1 MEIEK
6 KENQEPEAEVPEV
19 IFSDALPFQI
29 VVNNKNRT
37 YELVFDNEKASSV
50 PGTFA
55 MMILLREKFQNLLL
69 QEKSNVALVSQGELN
84 PKYVMSKTLYNK
96 HLHAIELLSKYI
108 LQCSNSKEFFIQKAI
123 GWALREYSK
132 TNAIWVQTFVATNTL
147 APLSKREAL
156 KRITA

>member
-108 LQCSNSKEFFIQKAI
+108 KELAKGIRKDYH
-123 GWALREYSK
+123 RPK
-132 TNAIWVQTFVATNTL
+132 TSDGSESLPIIENHDDVQPTTE
-147 APLSKREAL
+147 SEA
-156 KRITA
+156 

>member
-6 KENQEPEAEVPEV
+6 KENQEPEAEIPEV

-37 YELVFDNEKASSV
+37 YELVFDNEKATSV

-69 QEKSNVALVSQGELN
+69 QEKSNVALVSQGKLN

-108 LQCSNSKEFFIQKAI
+108 EELAKGIRKDYH
-123 GWALREYSK
+123 RPK
-132 TNAIWVQTFVATNTL
+132 TSDGSENLSIIENHDDVQPTTE
-147 APLSKREAL
+147 SEA
-156 KRITA
+156 

>member
-6 KENQEPEAEVPEV
+6 KENQEPEAEQPEV

-29 VVNNKNRT
+29 VVNNKNKT
-37 YELVFDNEKASSV
+37 YELVFDNEKATSV
-50 PGTFA
+50 PATFA

-69 QEKSNVALVSQGELN
+69 QEKSNVALVSQGKLN

-108 LQCSNSKEFFIQKAI
+108 EELAKAVRRDYHHSKASD
-123 GWALREYSK
+123 ASK
-132 TNAIWVQTFVATNTL
+132 DLSIIENHDNVQPTTESEN
-147 APLSKREAL
+147 EH
-156 KRITA
+156 